1 MKKTEK
7 DPINSHWLD
16 KLILPLFPQVKL
28 EHLLVALIL
37 ILAVVSRFYIL
48 GERVMSHDE
57 VNHVVPSYDLYQG
70 RGYSHDPVT
79 HGPMQFHLLAASYF
93 LFGDTDFS
101 SRIPSALFS
110 IATIAFVLFAW
121 RRYLGRTGAL
131 LAGFFFLISPFLLF
145 YGRYTRN
152 ESFIGL
158 FTVILL
164 YAVLYYMEK
173 GKPRTLYLYTIV
185 LSLYFCTKETSFI
198 FAAEMLIFLAIFFI
212 REISQYEWKQSS
224 QRDLFILLVIIGLLL
239 VGVTLGAAILR
250 ARPGMEVAAATGEG
264 IGNFLTP
271 ALLTTIELVS
281 VALAGL
287 VLIAAIY
294 FLLKG
299 FGWQQIR
306 SIRSFDLLLLTFTLI
321 LPQLIAFPISWL
333 GWNPLDYSQEGLIRT
348 SIVMLISVIISLGI
362 GLIWKPMIWLKNAA
376 IFYAIFIVLYTT
388 IFTNGQGFF
397 TGLVGSLGY
406 WLSQQS
412 VNRGTQPWYY
422 YSVIQ
427 IQMYEYLAAWGTL
440 MAFLLAIRHR
450 LFSLIPNVS
459 PLEQVALEAK
469 RKAAEEKSSDDAQD
483 IEQIQHEEI
492 AENLIVQPAERNFFI
507 PGVDPVKVPAVV
519 LLIYWAIMSLLAYTA
534 AGEKMPWLTVHIAI
548 PMLLASGFSI
558 GYLVDS
564 LIRFQWSLK
573 KGLTLLLFPVF
584 LISFA
589 RTVTILL
596 GPDRPF
602 AGMELAQLQ
611 QTGTFLFSLIAAAA
625 SALGII
631 YLLKDWKLFQI
642 FKTLILAA
650 FCILAV
656 LTARS
661 SFQANYINYDT
672 GKEFLV
678 YAHSARGP
686 KDVYDQVWD
695 ISYRTT
701 GGKDVKVAYLGDALY
716 PYWWYFRDFPNK
728 NWVKDKLTRDLSQY
742 PLVISDDT
750 LLEKARAILGNDYY
764 EFKYKR
770 LVWPMQDYMN
780 LSLKNTWD
788 LIKDPQMRKAIFEI
802 WLDKDYSR
810 YASLKGLGS
819 LTVENWEPSGN
830 IYLFIKKDTVA
841 SIWGY
846 GTTPQIQESEPD
858 PYADKLVNLIPDKFF
873 GIAGSDIGQ
882 FDGAHDIA
890 IGKNGDLYIAD
901 SKNNRIQRFTADGQF
916 VSSWGVYGS
925 VDGGSAPGG
934 SFNEPWGIATGPDGS
949 VYVADTWNYRIQK
962 FTADGRFL
970 TMWGTSGTA
979 DTPDAF
985 WGPRGIVVNSKGQVF
1000 ITDTG
1005 NNRVVIFNEDGNYL
1019 SQFGVNGMNS
1029 GEFDEPVGLAVDD
1042 QDNLYVV
1049 DTWNQ
1054 RIQVFE
1060 EQGAGL
1066 NYQWNREWNVNAWTG
1081 SSINN
1086 KPFIDVDR
1094 NGHVFVT
1101 DPDAYRVLEFDNQGN
1116 IIRVWGNY
1124 SSGID
1129 GFGLPI
1135 GIAVD
1140 AEDHLWVSDAEN
1152 GYILRFSLP
1161 EISQTVNADLPAFPA
1176 SASPLTF
1183 DQSTGQLA
1191 GPDGQ
1196 MVYRLDTD
1204 GSQWI
1209 PLVPE
1214 GLSLLIAPG
1223 ALPRKTESGEWQL
1236 YREDGSIAFR
1246 WQPDLLLW
1254 LAETSPED

>member
-1 MKKTEK
+1 MKKSTPDSSK
-7 DPINSHWLD
+7 SLWLD
-16 KLILPLFPQVKL
+16 KGIIPLFPQIKL
-28 EHLLVALIL
+28 EHLIIALIL

-79 HGPMQFHLLAASYF
+79 HGPLQFHLLAASYF

-110 IATIAFVLFAW
+110 ITTIAFVLFAW
-121 RRYLGRTGAL
+121 RRFLGRTGAL
-131 LAGFFFLISPFLLF
+131 LAGLFFLISPFLLF

-158 FTVILL
+158 FTVVLL
-164 YAVLYYMEK
+164 YAVLHYLER
-173 GKPRTLYLYTIV
+173 GKPRTLYLYTII

-198 FAAEMLIFLAIFFI
+198 FAAEILIFLAIFFI
-212 REISQYEWKQSS
+212 REISQFEWKQSS
-224 QRDLFILLVIIGLLL
+224 QRDLFILLVIIALLL
-239 VGVTLGAAILR
+239 VGITLGAAILR
-250 ARPGMEVAAATGEG
+250 ARPGLDVAAAAGEG
-264 IGNFLTP
+264 IDKFLTP

-281 VALAGL
+281 IALAIL
-287 VLIAAIY
+287 VLIAAAF

-321 LPQLIAFPISWL
+321 LPQLIALPISWL

-348 SIVMLISVIISLGI
+348 SIVMLISVILSLGI

-376 IFYAIFIVLYTT
+376 IFYALFIVFYTT
-388 IFTNGQGFF
+388 VFTNGQGFF

-422 YSVIQ
+422 YSFIQ
-427 IQMYEYLAAWGTL
+427 INMYEYLSALGTL

-450 LFSLIPNVS
+450 LFSLIPNMS
-459 PLEQVALEAK
+459 PIDQVALEADQ
-469 RKAAEEKSSDDAQD
+469 RGAEVKLNDSSKESDQTQSELPATG
-483 IEQIQHEEI
+483 QIDTLERRYPVPG
-492 AENLIVQPAERNFFI
+492 ENPE
-507 PGVDPVKVPAVV
+507 KVPVV
-519 LLIYWAIMSLLAYTA
+519 ALLIYWSIMSLLAYTV

-548 PMLLASGFSI
+548 PMLLVSGFSI
-558 GYLVDS
+558 GYLLDS
-564 LIRFQWSLK
+564 LIRQQWSIK

-589 RTVTILL
+589 RILSIL
-596 GPDRPF
+596 FGPDRPF
-602 AGMELAQLQ
+602 AGMELAQLK
-611 QTGTFLFSLIAAAA
+611 QTSIFLFSLIAAAA
-625 SALGII
+625 SAWGIFF
-631 YLLKDWKLFQI
+631 LLKEWKSFQI
-642 FKTLILAA
+642 LKSLVLATY
-650 FCILAV
+650 CILAV

-661 SFQANYINYDT
+661 SFQANFINYDN

-686 KDVYDQVWD
+686 KDVYDQVRD

-701 GGKDVKVAYLGDALY
+701 GGKDIKVAYLGDALY
-716 PYWWYFRDFPNK
+716 PYWWYFRDFQNK
-728 NWVKDKLTRDLSQY
+728 NWVKDKLTRDLSTY

-750 LLEKARAILGNDYY
+750 LLDKARAILDDDYY

-788 LIKDPQMRKAIFEI
+788 LIKDPQMRKALFEI
-802 WLDKDYSR
+802 WLNKDYSR

-819 LTVENWEPSGN
+819 LTVETWEPSGN
-830 IYLFIKKDTVA
+830 IYLFIKKDLVA
-841 SIWGY
+841 SIWTY
-846 GTTPQIQESEPD
+846 GTTPQIKETEPD
-858 PYADKLVNLIPDKFF
+858 PYADKWVNLTPDRFF
-873 GIAGSDIGQ
+873 GTTGSDIGQ
-882 FDGAHDIA
+882 FDAAHDIA
-890 IGKNGDLYIAD
+890 IGKNGDIYITD
-901 SKNNRIQRFTADGQF
+901 SKNNRIQRFSADGQF
-916 VSSWGVYGS
+916 ISTWGVYGS
-925 VDGGSAPGG
+925 VDSGSAPGG

-962 FTADGRFL
+962 FSADGRFV
-970 TMWGTSGTA
+970 TMWGRPGTA
-979 DTPDAF
+979 DAPDAF
-985 WGPRGIVVNSKGQVF
+985 WGPRGIVVNSRGQVF

-1005 NNRVVIFNEDGNYL
+1005 NNRVVIFDKDGNYL
-1019 SQFGVNGMNS
+1019 SQFGINGMNS

-1049 DTWNQ
+1049 DTWNR

-1060 EQGAGL
+1060 SESTDL
-1066 NYQWNREWNVNAWTG
+1066 IYRWSREWNVNAWTG
-1081 SSINN
+1081 QSINN
-1086 KPFIDVDR
+1086 KPFIDVNR
-1094 NGHVFVT
+1094 NSHVFVT
-1101 DPDAYRVLEFDNQGN
+1101 DPDDYRVLEFDNQGN
-1116 IIRVWGNY
+1116 FIRGWGNY

-1135 GIAVD
+1135 GIAVE
-1140 AEDHLWVSDAEN
+1140 AENKIWISDAEN

-1161 EISQTVNADLPAFPA
+1161 EISQSNIADLPAFPA
-1176 SASPLTF
+1176 SASLLTY
-1183 DQSTGQLA
+1183 DQATGQLA
-1191 GPDGQ
+1191 GPDSQ
-1196 MVYRLDTD
+1196 LVYRLETD

-1214 GLSLLIAPG
+1214 GLAPLIDPAAIPQ
-1223 ALPRKTESGEWQL
+1223 KTESGEWQL
-1236 YREDGSIAFR
+1236 YREDGSIAFK

-1254 LAETSPED
+1254 LAVTSSEE